1 MSVFDCSFVD
11 SFKFSLI
18 FSLELS
24 LIHSFLYA
32 FILLFI
38 WHSLFLRSH
47 MNWLIYCL
55 CRDSQWHSDRYRWSD
70 SDGPHCV
77 FGVWSGSGSDAH
89 QHGDRALHSDHH
101 RCGHLPGCVLLH
113 PVTHSGLH
121 LVRGRHLP
129 HRYYC
134 RQCSRGPVATVTV
147 RHSYKHILWYS
158 YALPF
163 KCLGLVRLFSKGV
176 LNISK
181 VTVKAFLVLQ
191 NIHFSNK
198 YCFFRTSSYKRI
210 LEKCIMVSEGWRNG
224 CWKSSFA
231 CTEKQL
237 NIFENILNRKQFF
250 SIVTIFHIVIICIVS
265 NESSLGE
272 HKRLLSKT
280 LHNLTDPMFWTV
292 VHTDTSLFLFVSFSL
307 CKAPSAIAFTD
318 PQKHFKSRKNRTHCR
333 LCFNSVQSLSGV
345 FNSDC

>member
-18 FSLELS
+18 CSLELS
-24 LIHSFLYA
+24 LMHSFLYA

-38 WHSLFLRSH
+38 WPPFLTFTH
-47 MNWLIYCL
+47 ELVDLCL

-129 HRYYC
+129 HRHYC
-134 RQCSRGPVATVTV
+134 RQCSRGPAGYCHCETLIQTHFVIFICTTIQMFGV
-147 RHSYKHILWYS
+147 
-158 YALPF
+158 
-163 KCLGLVRLFSKGV
+163 VRLFSKGV

-198 YCFFRTSSYKRI
+198 YCFLELSSYKRI

-224 CWKSSFA
+224 C
-231 CTEKQL
+231 
-237 NIFENILNRKQFF
+237 
-250 SIVTIFHIVIICIVS
+250 
-265 NESSLGE
+265 
-272 HKRLLSKT
+272 
-280 LHNLTDPMFWTV
+280 
-292 VHTDTSLFLFVSFSL
+292 
-307 CKAPSAIAFTD
+307 
-318 PQKHFKSRKNRTHCR
+318 
-333 LCFNSVQSLSGV
+333 
-345 FNSDC
+345 